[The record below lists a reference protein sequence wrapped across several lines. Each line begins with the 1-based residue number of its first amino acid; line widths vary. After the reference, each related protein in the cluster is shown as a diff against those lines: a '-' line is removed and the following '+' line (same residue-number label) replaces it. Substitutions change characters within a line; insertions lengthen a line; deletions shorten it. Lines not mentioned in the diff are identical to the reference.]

1 MIRFMNLNTAF
12 LALTLVVAYGTYHV
26 KYDAQRAAKE
36 LKAIDRDI
44 EAEHTRERVLQADW
58 SLLNEPTRLQKLA
71 ARHLALAPVEAK
83 QIAAVTDLKER
94 LQVLTASSEVD
105 PAAEPRIVTQAGLQ
119 SGTRTIVIRR

>member
-94 LQVLTASSEVD
+94 LQVLTASSEAD